1 MAKQKKLSMSKA
13 SSKCFSAKSKPLSKK
28 TATKLSIASQ
38 IASENIARNNQVY
51 AASNSHASYY
61 ATK

>member
-1 MAKQKKLSMSKA
+1 MAKAKKLSVSKA
-13 SSKCFSAKSKPLSKK
+13 SGKCFKSKSKPLSAA
-28 TATKLSIASQ
+28 TATKLSTASKLAGER
-38 IASENIARNNQVY
+38 ISHNNQVY